1 MKKDNSYAHI
11 LKYTGIFGSVQGFNI
26 LAGVVR
32 NKFTALFLGPSGMGL
47 LSLFNS
53 ASTFLSSA
61 CNLGIPTSGVKVIAD
76 RLEDANDSEDCS
88 ETGAS
93 EETIGSGGVDE
104 SLPGEKG
111 VGGVAEVTVSQAV
124 EESVCLVRSFSALAA
139 TLGALLCALL
149 GPLFNV
155 FAFSWGNHTLHFV
168 LLAPTVF
175 FTILAGGELSV
186 LKALGKLKALAMQ
199 ASALALLSLFFS
211 VPVYWKLGE
220 KGILAVLF
228 FIAFSQWLLNFRYSR
243 RAVGFRLEFSKK
255 ELLTGAPLVRLGV
268 SFVLAGMVNSGAELL
283 VRAFLN
289 TQGDLEMV
297 GLFNA
302 GVTIVIVYAG
312 VVFSVME
319 SDYYPRLSAVSGTR
333 LDAQVIERRNVIV
346 NRQLEVNVL
355 LMGPIAV
362 VVILALPIGIPLLY
376 DSKFLGMLAM
386 TQVASASMLFK
397 AVYLPIEYLPLSRGE
412 SKIFLAQECF
422 CVVLLV
428 LCEMAGYVLGGL
440 TGLGAGI
447 VVAYGVETL
456 AVLVFSRLYYRF
468 SLSSRGRYAILVH
481 LVAVLLVLGVATID
495 YHRFLYWLLGGLVLL
510 ASVAYSMCLV
520 RKSIKAGSENTAHSN
535 DKIVG

>member
-11 LKYTGIFGSVQGFNI
+11 LKYTGIFGSVQGLNI

-76 RLEDANDSEDCS
+76 RLEDGNDSEDCS

-104 SLPGEKG
+104 SLSGEKG

-175 FTILAGGELSV
+175 FTILAGGEISV

-283 VRAFLN
+283 VRAFLD

-312 VVFSVME
+312 IVFSVME

-495 YHRFLYWLLGGLVLL
+495 YHRFLYWFLGGLVLM